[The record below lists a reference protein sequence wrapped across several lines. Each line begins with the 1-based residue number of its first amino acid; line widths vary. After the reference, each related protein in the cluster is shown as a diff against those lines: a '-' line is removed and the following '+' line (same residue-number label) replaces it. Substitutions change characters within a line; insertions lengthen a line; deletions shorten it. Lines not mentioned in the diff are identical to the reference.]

1 MKLKIFKSKI
11 HRATITGANIDYE
24 GSITIDSVLL
34 KAAKILP
41 YEAVHVWNITNGS
54 RLVTYALE
62 GTKSSGEICINGA
75 GAKLCNVGDLVI
87 IATFAE
93 MSWLKAKFWK
103 PIVINVDKDNY
114 LKYNRC
120 HSPGPGC

>member
-75 GAKLCNVGDLVI
+75 GAKLCSVGDLVI

-93 MSWLKAKFWK
+93 ISWLRAKFWK
-103 PIVINVDKDNY
+103 PVVINVTKDNY
-114 LKYNRC
+114 LRGGF
-120 HSPGPGC
+120 SPGPGH